1 MDEKPEQKQ
10 GLIPRI
16 RWMSGYMNP
25 ALRRIAE
32 RILAAPEDIKTISI
46 KDLATQCEVSEST
59 VTRFVREISV
69 PSFQQFKV
77 LIAEELSQGSSRG
90 SVAVERHVY
99 EDITENDD
107 AASVLS
113 KVSARYAL
121 TVSDT
126 MAGLAEGE
134 ILKAV
139 SAIEKADVIAFYAM
153 GASLLCVENAL
164 LRFMRVGKKCL
175 FFRDLGIRQ
184 ISVSTLGKGSV
195 AVGISNSGRT
205 ISTVD
210 SLEEAR
216 KQGATTICVT
226 SFPDSPIVR
235 HSDIKLFTPTVTGIG
250 GSADYDESMVSKIA
264 QLQVIDVLY
273 SLYAVRN
280 FGSAIE
286 GLAKTAEVTSLTRY

>member
-99 EDITENDD
+99 EDITEDDD

-139 SAIEKADVIAFYAM
+139 NAIEKADVIAFYAM

-175 FFRDLGIRQ
+175 FFRDLGVRQ
-184 ISVSTLGKGSV
+184 ISVSTLGKDSV

-216 KQGATTICVT
+216 KQGATTICIT

-264 QLQVIDVLY
+264 QLQVVDVIY

>member
-1 MDEKPEQKQ
+1 
-10 GLIPRI
+10 
-16 RWMSGYMNP
+16 
-25 ALRRIAE
+25 
-32 RILAAPEDIKTISI
+32 
-46 KDLATQCEVSEST
+46 
-59 VTRFVREISV
+59 
-69 PSFQQFKV
+69 
-77 LIAEELSQGSSRG
+77 
-90 SVAVERHVY
+90 
-99 EDITENDD
+99 
-107 AASVLS
+107 
-113 KVSARYAL
+113 
-121 TVSDT
+121 
-126 MAGLAEGE
+126 MAGLSESE

-184 ISVSTLGKGSV
+184 ISVSTLGKDSV

-210 SLEEAR
+210 SLEHA
-216 KQGATTICVT
+216 KMQGATTICIT